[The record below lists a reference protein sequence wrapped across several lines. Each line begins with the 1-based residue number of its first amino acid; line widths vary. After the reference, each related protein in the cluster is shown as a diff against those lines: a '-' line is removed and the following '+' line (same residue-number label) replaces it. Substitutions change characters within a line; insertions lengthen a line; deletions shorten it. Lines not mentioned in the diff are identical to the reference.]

1 MDTLNLRDEAAAN
14 RVRQAEDF
22 LDPHDQHARSY
33 RPDII
38 LMLQKNQ
45 RRLVVNIDHVR
56 DHNPEIA
63 EGLLTDPFDWSHA
76 FDHALKE
83 TVKSLPQARPDQTDP
98 EVLYY
103 CAWAGSFGLHACN
116 PRTLSSQ
123 HLNTMVSIEGI
134 VTRTSLIRPKVVK
147 SVHFNEVKNIFHY
160 REYQDQTMT
169 NGVTTSSVYPQEDD
183 EGNPLQTEYGFC
195 TYRDHQTISI
205 QEMPE
210 RAPAGQLPRG
220 VDVILDDDLVD
231 KVKPGD
237 RVQLVGIF
245 RTLGNRNTNHN
256 SALFKTVVLANNV
269 VLLASK
275 SGGGVATATITDTDI
290 RNINKIAKKPKLFE
304 LLSQS
309 LAPSI
314 YGHDYIK
321 KAILLM
327 LLGGMEKNLENGTHL
342 RGDINILMVGDPST
356 AKSQLLRFVLNTAPL
371 AIATTGRGSSGVGL
385 TAAVTTDKE
394 TGERRLEAG
403 AMVMADRGVVC
414 IDEFDKMSDV
424 DRVAIHE
431 VMEQQTVTIAK
442 AGIHTSLNARCS
454 VIAAANPIFGQYD
467 THKDPHK
474 NIALP
479 DSLLSRFDLLFVV
492 TDDIED
498 TRDRQISEHVLRM
511 HRYRSP
517 GTEEG
522 APVRENAQQSLN
534 VALNSQADSQHPTD
548 VFEKYDSML
557 HAGVR
562 GTGRGANKKPE
573 VLSIPFMKKYI
584 QYAKSR
590 VKPVLTQEASDR
602 IADIYVG
609 LRNDDMESNQR
620 KTSPMTVRT
629 LETLIRLATAHAKA
643 RLSNRVEER
652 DAVAAE
658 TILRFA
664 LFKEVVEDES
674 RKKRRKTRPI
684 EADDNSD
691 ESSDDDDDDDG
702 DAATTNRGTTS
713 RPSATRTSSRPQRT
727 PNRRNGTGPAA
738 AGSSRTTPEND
749 DGVAKDD
756 IYNATP
762 KRSTRSGG
770 AATTASSSQPSFAS
784 SIPTSQLQSQSQ
796 TQSRRSGQRQ
806 DDEALASSAAALTVD
821 DNEDDEEEEEDE
833 EGDTPI
839 DAQRLEVFRRTLGQL
854 LNTALFED
862 DSATVDDL
870 IAAVNRKIGKSSSFG
885 KEEAIKA
892 LKKMDEMNQI
902 MYTDGELVYKI

>member
-1 MDTLNLRDEAAAN
+1 MDSFMLQDEGVRD
-14 RVRQAEDF
+14 RIRRAEDF
-22 LDPHDQHARSY
+22 LDPSDPHARSY

-45 RRLVVNIDHVR
+45 RRLTVNLDHIR
-56 DHNPEIA
+56 DHSSDLAQSI
-63 EGLLTDPFDWSHA
+63 LDQPFDYSLA
-76 FDHALKE
+76 FNHALKKIVE
-83 TVKSLPQARPDQTDP
+83 TIPQARPDQTTRDTI
-98 EVLYY
+98 YY
-103 CAWAGSFGLHACN
+103 CAWAGSFGLNACN

-123 HLNTMVSIEGI
+123 HLNHMVSLEGI
-134 VTRTSLIRPKVVK
+134 VTRCSLIRPKVVR
-147 SVHFNEVKNIFHY
+147 SVHYNETKQRFHF

-169 NGVTTSSVYPQEDD
+169 NGVTTSSVYPREDD
-183 EGNPLQTEYGFC
+183 EGNLLVTEYGFC

-231 KVKPGD
+231 RVKPGD
-237 RVQLVGIF
+237 RVQIVGIF

-256 SALFKTVVLANNV
+256 SALFKTTILANNI
-269 VLLASK
+269 VLLSSK
-275 SGGGVATATITDTDI
+275 SGGGVATAVITDTDI
-290 RNINKIAKKPKLFE
+290 RNINKVAKKRNLLE

-314 YGHDYIK
+314 YGHDHIK

-327 LLGGMEKNLENGTHL
+327 LLGGIEKNLENGTHL

-454 VIAAANPIFGQYD
+454 VVAAANPIFGQYD
-467 THKDPHK
+467 PHKDPHK

-498 TRDRQISEHVLRM
+498 TRDRQVSEHVLRM
-511 HRYRSP
+511 HRYRMA
-517 GTEEG
+517 GTEDG
-522 APVRENAQQSLN
+522 APVREQA
-534 VALNSQADSQHPTD
+534 SQNLGVSADSQAGTQQPTE
-548 VFEKYDSML
+548 VYEKYDAML
-557 HAGVR
+557 HAGVTR
-562 GTGRGANKKPE
+562 TSGRGSSKKPE
-573 VLSIPFMKKYI
+573 ILGIPFMKKYI

-590 VKPVLTQEASDR
+590 VKPALTQDASDR
-602 IADIYVG
+602 IAEIYVG
-609 LRNDDMESNQR
+609 LRNDEMEGNQR
-620 KTSPMTVRT
+620 RTSPLTVRT
-629 LETLIRLATAHAKA
+629 LETIIRLATAHAKA
-643 RLSNRVEER
+643 RLSSRVEDQ

-658 TILRFA
+658 AILRFA

-674 RKKRRKTRPI
+674 RKKRR
-684 EADDNSD
+684 
-691 ESSDDDDDDDG
+691 
-702 DAATTNRGTTS
+702 
-713 RPSATRTSSRPQRT
+713 RTHT
-727 PNRRNGTGPAA
+727 V
-738 AGSSRTTPEND
+738 D
-749 DGVAKDD
+749 F
-756 IYNATP
+756 
-762 KRSTRSGG
+762 
-770 AATTASSSQPSFAS
+770 ASSSEDDSDGDDNGEVEEGTYRGVRTATATTGVSRLNTHSNTASKDNTDSGEQSPEDQGMANQEDINTSHTTPRRSVRHARPEPGPSQSQTSFAS
-784 SIPTSQLQSQSQ
+784 SIPASQLLSQPQVESQ
-796 TQSRRSGQRQ
+796 VER
-806 DDEALASSAAALTVD
+806 DLASGTAGLGINDQESIEPRRVT
-821 DNEDDEEEEEDE
+821 
-833 EGDTPI
+833 
-839 DAQRLEVFRRTLGQL
+839 VFRAALGQL
-854 LNTALFED
+854 LNTDLFED
-862 DSATVDDL
+862 DAATLDAV
-870 IAAVNRKIGKSSSFG
+870 ISAVNGKVSDRDGGAF
-885 KEEAIKA
+885 KRYEAIKA
-892 LKKMDEMNQI
+892 LKKLEEANHI
-902 MYTDGELVYKI
+902 MFADGELVYKI

>member
-1 MDTLNLRDEAAAN
+1 MDSFMLQDAAALD
-14 RVRQAEDF
+14 RVRAAQEF
-22 LDPHDQHARSY
+22 LDPQNDSQGRSY
-33 RPDII
+33 RSAII

-45 RRLVVNIDHVR
+45 RRLVVNLDQLR
-56 DHNPEIA
+56 AHNPELASGIL
-63 EGLLTDPFDWSHA
+63 EDPFDYNLA
-76 FDHALKE
+76 FNHALKQI
-83 TVKSLPQARPDQTDP
+83 VKTLPQSGDAEKLND
-98 EVLYY
+98 VSYY
-103 CAWAGSFGLHACN
+103 CAWAGSFGMNACN

-123 HLNTMVSIEGI
+123 HLNSMVSLEGI
-134 VTRTSLIRPKVVK
+134 VTRCSLIRPKVVK
-147 SVHFNEVKNIFHY
+147 SVHYNETKDVFHF

-169 NGVTTSSVYPQEDD
+169 NGVTTSSAYPQEDD
-183 EGNPLQTEYGFC
+183 EGNPLTTEYGFS
-195 TYRDHQTISI
+195 TYRDHQTVSI

-237 RVQLVGIF
+237 RIQLVGIY

-256 SALFKTVVLANNV
+256 SALFKTVIIANHII
-269 VLLASK
+269 LLSSK

-290 RNINKIAKKPKLFE
+290 RNINKVAKKKNLLD

-309 LAPSI
+309 LAP
-314 YGHDYIK
+314 
-321 KAILLM
+321 AILLM

-385 TAAVTTDKE
+385 TAAVTSDKE

-414 IDEFDKMSDV
+414 IDEFDKMSDI

-454 VIAAANPIFGQYD
+454 VVAAANPIFGQYD

-498 TRDRQISEHVLRM
+498 TRDRQVSEHVLRM
-511 HRYRSP
+511 HRYRQP

-522 APVRENAQQSLN
+522 APVRENAGQALG
-534 VALNSQADSQHPTD
+534 VALNSQTDTQRPTD
-548 VFEKYDSML
+548 VYEKFDAML
-557 HAGVR
+557 HAGV
-562 GTGRGANKKPE
+562 TLTSGRGANKKPE

-584 QYAKSR
+584 QYAKTR
-590 VKPVLTQEASDR
+590 IRPILTQAASDR

-609 LRNDDMESNQR
+609 LRNDEMEGNQR
-620 KTSPMTVRT
+620 RTSPLTVRT
-629 LETLIRLATAHAKA
+629 LETLIRLATAHAKS

-652 DAVAAE
+652 DALAAE
-658 TILRFA
+658 GILRFA

-674 RKKRRKTRPI
+674 RKKRRKTQTT
-684 EADDNSD
+684 EFASSSEESSSDEDDDNGNIR
-691 ESSDDDDDDDG
+691 SS
-702 DAATTNRGTTS
+702 AA
-713 RPSATRTSSRPQRT
+713 RT
-727 PNRRNGTGPAA
+727 PAA
-738 AGSSRTTPEND
+738 
-749 DGVAKDD
+749 
-756 IYNATP
+756 
-762 KRSTRSGG
+762 RSTRSTRGVARPRATAGDRRYDG
-770 AATTASSSQPSFAS
+770 ANGDTHESDAES
-784 SIPTSQLQSQSQ
+784 PT
-796 TQSRRSGQRQ
+796 RPHAE
-806 DDEALASSAAALTVD
+806 DVD
-821 DNEDDEEEEEDE
+821 DNEDIYDATPRRSRRRGGGAASSSVAPHTQTSFASSVPASQLPSQSQEDAENDDELASEAAGLAIADE
-833 EGDTPI
+833 PITP
-839 DAQRLEVFRRTLGQL
+839 QRLTAFRGALGQL
-854 LNTALFED
+854 LNSALFDD
-862 DSATVDDL
+862 DSANVDAVL
-870 IAAVNRKIGKSSSFG
+870 EAVNNKLQSRSGGAFSKH
-885 KEEAIKA
+885 EAVKA
-892 LKKMDEMNQI
+892 LKKMDEANQI